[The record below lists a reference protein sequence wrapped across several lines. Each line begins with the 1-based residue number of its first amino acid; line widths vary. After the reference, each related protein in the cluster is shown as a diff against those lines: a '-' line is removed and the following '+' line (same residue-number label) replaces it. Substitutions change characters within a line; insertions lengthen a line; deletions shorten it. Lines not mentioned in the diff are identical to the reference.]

1 MLAGLV
7 TGTELKRFARSRMSR
22 AALIAIVF
30 MPLLYGALYL
40 WAFWNPFGN
49 LDKLPIAL
57 VNDDRGAVV
66 DGTAL
71 NAGDQVESQLV
82 ASGDLDWQ
90 QVDAERAREGV
101 THGDYYFAVTIP
113 EDFSEAVSSPMSD
126 DPHKAVMQV
135 TFNDTNN
142 YLGSVIGEN
151 AMREMQAAVGES
163 ISAEAV
169 DKVLVGLQTAGEGL
183 VEAAD
188 GAAQLH
194 DGAGQLE
201 SGLAEAKDGSSQL
214 ADGAGELAAGLGEA
228 RAGAGELADG
238 LGRLDG
244 GADQLGDGAQ
254 QISGGIDQ
262 LVGMLEPI
270 GTAQSEAATAVA
282 EVADLLRGN
291 PDPISGQAVAALD
304 DLTGLLTTE
313 GFDQSTLGQLLTL
326 RDGARQLAH
335 ELGDPSSTFRAG
347 LSTAGGGADELASGL
362 IQLSDGSAQLS
373 DGATE
378 LDAGLAQLV
387 DGSMQLSDG
396 SGELAVA
403 LADGAEQ
410 VPAWSEAE
418 RQQVSETIG
427 GPVTVEEQRMT
438 HAPTFGAGFAPFFLS
453 LALFV
458 GSLIIWMLLRPVSTR
473 ALAGR
478 LSALRVVLATYVPA
492 LLVVL
497 AQVIV
502 MFLVVVYAIGL
513 DPVHTAAMFGVLI
526 LIGATYLALIQAFN
540 IVFGVSVGRVVTLA
554 FLMLQ
559 MVSSGGVYPVET
571 TGKLFQILH
580 PVDPMTYTVT
590 ALRQVTLGG
599 MDGRLWTAL
608 AVLVGIW
615 LASLGASALAV
626 RRDRRWTIETLHP
639 PVAV

>member
-7 TGTELKRFARSRMSR
+7 TGTELKRFARNRMSR

-30 MPLLYGALYL
+30 LPLLYGALYL

-49 LDKLPIAL
+49 LHKLPIAL

-71 NAGDQVESQLV
+71 NAGDQVAAQLI
-82 ASGDLDWQ
+82 ASGDLDWRE
-90 QVDAERAREGV
+90 VDADQAREGV
-101 THGDYYFAVTIP
+101 AHGDYYFAVTLP
-113 EDFSEAVSSPMSD
+113 ADFSAAVASPMSG
-126 DPHKAVMQV
+126 DPHKAVLQV

-151 AMREMQAAVGES
+151 AMREMQTAVGET

-169 DKVLVGLQTAGEGL
+169 DQVLIGLQTAGAGL

-188 GAAQLH
+188 GAALIH
-194 DGAGQLE
+194 DGANTLE
-201 SGLAEAKDGSSQL
+201 GGLHQAKDGSAQL
-214 ADGAGELAAGLGEA
+214 ADGAGELAAGLGQA

-238 LGRLDG
+238 LGQLDG
-244 GADQLGDGAQ
+244 GADQLGDGAR

-270 GTAQSEAATAVA
+270 GIAQSETAASVA

-291 PDPISGQAVAALD
+291 PDPVSARAVAALD
-304 DLTGLLTTE
+304 DLVGVLTTE
-313 GFDQSTLGQLLTL
+313 GFDESTLGQLLTL
-326 RDGARQLAH
+326 RDGARRLAH

-347 LSTAGGGADELASGL
+347 LTAAGGGASELASGL
-362 IQLSDGSAQLS
+362 VQLADGSAQLASGASELDGGLAQLSDGSEQL
-373 DGATE
+373 A
-378 LDAGLAQLV
+378 
-387 DGSMQLSDG
+387 DG

-403 LADGAEQ
+403 LADGAAQ

-418 RQQVSETIG
+418 RVRIAETIG
-427 GPVTVEEQRMT
+427 GPVTVDEERMT
-438 HAPTFGAGFAPFFLS
+438 HAQTFGAGFAPFFLS

-458 GSLIIWMLLRPVSTR
+458 GSMIIWMLLRPVSTR

-478 LSALRVVLATYVPA
+478 LSAIRVVLATYVPA
-492 LLVVL
+492 LLVVI

-513 DPVHTAAMFGVLI
+513 DPVHTAGMFGVLVV
-526 LIGATYLALIQAFN
+526 IGATYLALIQAFN

-571 TGKLFQILH
+571 TGRLFQILH

-590 ALRQVTLGG
+590 ALRQTTLGG
-599 MDGRLWTAL
+599 VDSRLWIAL
-608 AVLVGIW
+608 AVLIGIW
-615 LASLGASALAV
+615 LASLGASALAA